1 MDKSSGKAEDLDGR
15 SFNVNRVVYLIDL
28 TVTFPIKI
36 LLRMMEMFVWILYE
50 ATVLEDKSHLK
61 DLPGQMFTLSHIWI
75 FQPWWLH
82 HTSL

>member
-1 MDKSSGKAEDLDGR
+1 
-15 SFNVNRVVYLIDL
+15 
-28 TVTFPIKI
+28 
-36 LLRMMEMFVWILYE
+36 MMEMFVWILYE